1 MQFRR
6 MPIEAESPEE
16 MGYGNIGFNLA
27 ESSVR
32 DISLQRIGLSTE
44 DFLLSYG
51 PHRGDDALRTAIL
64 DAQKGLEMKDVLVT
78 PGAAGALFFI
88 ATTLLRKEDHLI
100 VIRPNYATNLET
112 PRAIGCQITFVD
124 LSFEEGF
131 AIDIDKVKAAIQAN
145 TRLISITTPHNPT
158 GVIYAEEDILL
169 LSALAEKSGAKLLV
183 DETYRDLLE
192 SGQVLDYAARLHPNI
207 ISVAS
212 LSKAFGVPGIR
223 TGWIICRD
231 SALMEQLLAAKE
243 QIIICGSI
251 LDEKVACKV
260 LEQKDVLLKE
270 NLSLAWKN
278 KRHLEQWIT
287 GHEMFEWVSPAGG
300 VVAFPRLKED
310 FQHVK
315 EHLYDHLFNEYGTI
329 VGPGHWF
336 EQDKRYMRIGF
347 GFPLEDEFQQGL
359 INIEN
364 AVKDLL

>member
-1 MQFRR
+1 MQYKR

-32 DISLQRIGLSTE
+32 DISLQSIGLSAE
-44 DFLLSYG
+44 DILLSYG
-51 PHRGDDALRTAIL
+51 PHRGDDQLRAAII
-64 DAQKGLEMKDVLVT
+64 DGQKGLRLEDVLVT

-88 ATTLLRKEDHLI
+88 ATTLLSKEDHLI

-112 PRAIGCQITFVD
+112 PRAIGCAITFID
-124 LSFEEGF
+124 LLFEEGF
-131 AIDIDKVKAAIQAN
+131 AIDIDQVKAAVQPS
-145 TRLISITTPHNPT
+145 TKMISITSPHNPT
-158 GVIYAEEDILL
+158 GVIYSEADILSL
-169 LSALAEKSGAKLLV
+169 LEIAEKAGAKLLV

-192 SGQVLDYAARLHPNI
+192 NKEMPDYAARLHPAI

-231 SALMEQLLAAKE
+231 SILMERFLAAKE

-251 LDEKVACKV
+251 LDEWVALQV
-260 LEQKDVLLKE
+260 LQQKDALLKE

-278 KRHLEQWIT
+278 KRHLEHWIN
-287 GHEMFEWVSPAGG
+287 GHAFFEWVQPAGG

-315 EHLYDHLFNEYGTI
+315 HRLYDHLFKEYGTI

-347 GFPLEDEFQQGL
+347 GFPLENEFQQGL